1 MPGTQATQ
9 SMYAGFAGFDVSK
22 DSVCLHHRT
31 TGRTETIPNRPAE
44 LRRAARSL
52 PPGTLCVCEPT
63 GGHERLLLR
72 VLREEGLPCH
82 RADARKVKAYI
93 RSLGIHGKTDAIDAK
108 ALARCGERRHADLA
122 PWAEPDGRQDE
133 LRALDARRRDLVR
146 LRTAEKNRSKA
157 PGAKGRIAG
166 SCKRM
171 PALIEDEL
179 REIGGAMDAL
189 IAASGD
195 LSRRR
200 DVITSLKGVGAATAN
215 TLIASMPELGTL
227 TGKQAASLAGVAPH
241 PRQSGKRNAY
251 RRKARDQTGPL
262 HGRTRRRKTQP
273 RTQAEVPA
281 LHKRRRQKAN
291 RRKQHHHAEHHR
303 HPERQSQGHDPRK
316 TNELMTDS
324 LTQAA
329 PVRRRAPCI

>member
-1 MPGTQATQ
+1 MSGTQATP
-9 SMYAGFAGFDVSK
+9 STYAGFAGFDVSK

-31 TGRTETIPNRPAE
+31 TGRTGTIPNRPAE

-63 GGHERLLLR
+63 GGHERLLLE
-72 VLREEGLPCH
+72 VLRAEGLPCH

-93 RSLGIHGKTDAIDAK
+93 RSLGIHGKTDAIDAR
-108 ALARCGERRHADLA
+108 ALARYGERRHADLA
-122 PWAEPDGRQDE
+122 QWAEPDGRRDE

-146 LRTAEKNRSKA
+146 MRTAEKNRAKA

-189 IAASGD
+189 IAASGG

-200 DVITSLKGVGAATAN
+200 EVLTSLKGVGAATAN
-215 TLIASMPELGTL
+215 TLIASMPELGAI

-241 PRQSGKRNAY
+241 PRQSGKRNAC
-251 RRKARDQTGPL
+251 RRMTGGRPEIKQALFMAALVAARHNPEL
-262 HGRTRRRKTQP
+262 
-273 RTQAEVPA
+273 
-281 LHKRRRQKAN
+281 RQKYQRFISDGGKKPIVAN
-291 RRKQHHHAEHHR
+291 SIIMRNIIVILNAKVRDMILEKQM
-303 HPERQSQGHDPRK
+303 S
-316 TNELMTDS
+316 
-324 LTQAA
+324 
-329 PVRRRAPCI
+329 